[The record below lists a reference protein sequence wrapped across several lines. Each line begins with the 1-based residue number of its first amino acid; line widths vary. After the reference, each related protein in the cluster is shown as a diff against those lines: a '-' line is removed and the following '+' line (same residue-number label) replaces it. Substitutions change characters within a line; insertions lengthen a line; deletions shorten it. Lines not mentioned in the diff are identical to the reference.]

1 MQNGLKLTGMLIGD
15 ESCNPLS
22 IASSACRTALQPL
35 MLSPPIEFF
44 SVADFVSATDFVSAM
59 DFVSSMDFVSARGHP
74 SGKGNQCALMY

>member
-22 IASSACRTALQPL
+22 IACSACRTALQPL

-44 SVADFVSATDFVSAM
+44 FVADFVSAT
-59 DFVSSMDFVSARGHP
+59 DFVSARGHP